1 MDIKNR
7 GQKHTCHNCDA
18 KFYDLGKAEATC
30 PKCGTSIKHKK
41 GIIAEKDPVK
51 GIIAEKGD
59 ITIKDDILDEPID
72 FEEEADND
80 ESHIIDIN

>member
-41 GIIAEKDPVK
+41 GIIAEK
-51 GIIAEKGD
+51 GD